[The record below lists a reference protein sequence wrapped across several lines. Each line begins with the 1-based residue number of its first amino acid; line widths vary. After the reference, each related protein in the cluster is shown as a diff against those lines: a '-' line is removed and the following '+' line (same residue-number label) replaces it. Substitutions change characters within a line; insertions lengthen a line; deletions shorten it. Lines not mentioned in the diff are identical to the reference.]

1 MDQKSPEPPKI
12 LDKMSMATMTS
23 PIIFWSHILKLKA
36 GHFVVDLCDTVPF
49 FHKYRLDSTLLCFG
63 GVFSHYSWVPSQ
75 YDGHYSNASETLQ
88 HYLYNIWH
96 KHDTWMEDLGVIVY
110 LLLHCGGGVSDSRT
124 TVFIF
129 VQPFT
134 SLQSFRNGSSSFFFF
149 LPFPERVTFM
159 THQVMPSLTGQ
170 SGLAVFWR
178 HIFVPGTKCT
188 TWWKL

>member
-1 MDQKSPEPPKI
+1 MDKKSPEPPKI

-110 LLLHCGGGVSDSRT
+110 LLLHCGGGFQTRGPRCLFLCSHLPRCRVSEME
-124 TVFIF
+124 VLLFF
-129 VQPFT
+129 
-134 SLQSFRNGSSSFFFF
+134 SFFPF
-149 LPFPERVTFM
+149 LKE
-159 THQVMPSLTGQ
+159 SL
-170 SGLAVFWR
+170 SWL
-178 HIFVPGTKCT
+178 IK
-188 TWWKL
+188 